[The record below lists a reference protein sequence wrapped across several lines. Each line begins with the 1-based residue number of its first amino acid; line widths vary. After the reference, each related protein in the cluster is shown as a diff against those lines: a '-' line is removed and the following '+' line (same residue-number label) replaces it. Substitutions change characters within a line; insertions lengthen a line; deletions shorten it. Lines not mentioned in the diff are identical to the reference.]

1 MMEDIVRILDAG
13 NHSLVVSK
21 ETTRTFDG
29 RGVSDLHRL
38 LHEEPEAL
46 EDAMVADKVVGKG
59 AAALMAAAHV
69 GAVYAEVIS
78 RPALNL
84 LEAAG
89 ISTSYGL
96 LAEGILNRA
105 GTGPCPLETRCMN
118 CLSPEECLPEIESFI
133 LEMKQNGK

>member
-1 MMEDIVRILDAG
+1 MEDIVRTLEVG

-21 ETTRTFDG
+21 ETIRTFDG

-38 LHEEPEAL
+38 LYEEPEAL
-46 EDAMVADKVVGKG
+46 EGATVADKVVGKG

-84 LEAAG
+84 LEEAG
-89 ISTSYGL
+89 ISTNFGQ
-96 LAEGILNRA
+96 LADGIMNRA
-105 GTGPCPLETRCMN
+105 GTGPCPLEARCMN
-118 CLSPEECLPEIESFI
+118 CLTPEECLPEIESFI
-133 LEMKQNGK
+133 REMKQNGK

>member
-1 MMEDIVRILDAG
+1 MMEDIVRILEAG
-13 NHSLVVSK
+13 NHSLVVRK
-21 ETTRTFDG
+21 ETVRTFDG

-46 EDAMVADKVVGKG
+46 EGAAVADKVVGKG

-84 LEAAG
+84 LEEAG
-89 ISTSYGL
+89 ISTSFGQL
-96 LAEGILNRA
+96 SEGIMNRA
-105 GTGPCPLETRCMN
+105 GTGPCPLEARCMN
-118 CLSPEECLPEIESFI
+118 CLTLEECLPEIESFI
-133 LEMKQNGK
+133 REMKHNGK